1 MLKHGRW
8 VLEAG
13 CRVLQGVML
22 EARCCFRGWLRSGV
36 REAAQ
41 HRAASDTY
49 RLRRAACGDGAPQRE
64 GLGCRHVPG
73 GVQGVLRG
81 VPAQAVPDGSRTGAV
96 GFQGHPPHPVPS
108 PAVHPGL
115 P

>member
-8 VLEAG
+8 VLE
-13 CRVLQGVML
+13 GVML
-22 EARCCFRGWLRSGV
+22 GAGCCFGGWLRSGV

-41 HRAASDTY
+41 RRAASDTY
-49 RLRRAACGDGAPQRE
+49 RLRRAACGDGALQPE
-64 GLGCRHVPG
+64 GLGCRQVPG

-81 VPAQAVPDGSRTGAV
+81 VPAQILPDGSRTGAV
-96 GFQGHPPHPVPS
+96 GFQGHRPHPVPS